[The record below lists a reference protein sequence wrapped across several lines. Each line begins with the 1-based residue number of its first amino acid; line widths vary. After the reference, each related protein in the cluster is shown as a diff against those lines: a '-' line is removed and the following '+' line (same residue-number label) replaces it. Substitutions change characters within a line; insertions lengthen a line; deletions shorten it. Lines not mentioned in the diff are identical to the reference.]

1 MSKIKLNEPIVD
13 LEGNEGEEIGKF
25 VRSALLSNS
34 EKDNT
39 DQKIKKYKLAMDCVA
54 DEVDLRAEDIA
65 LIKECVGKQFPPLV
79 VGRVFDAIDPE
90 DNG

>member
-13 LEGNEGEEIGKF
+13 LEGNEGEEVGKF